1 MSEDFFQE
9 KRPHRG
15 FTYEEYIGLMED
27 EARAAEQAETNGK
40 PLGRLQYMKLNL
52 QRTKRIGKVYTPSD
66 SIRTIVEATPG
77 PRLWMVLTEPWCGD
91 SAQCLPYIAKIAR
104 CGGNIDLR
112 VLRRDENLDIM
123 DQYLTN
129 GTRSVPL
136 LVAFEMDGTELFRW
150 GPRPQPAAEL
160 FLTHKDAGHEK
171 ERILKELHRWY
182 AKDRGCTIEEEIKS
196 LLNGNSST

>member
-1 MSEDFFQE
+1 MSEDFFHE

-15 FTYEEYIGLMED
+15 FTYEEYVNLMEN
-27 EARAAEQAETNGK
+27 EARAAEQAETKGE

-66 SIRTIVEATPG
+66 SIRTIVEKTSVSM
-77 PRLWMVLTEPWCGD
+77 LWMVLTEPWCGD

-104 CGGNIDLR
+104 CGGNIELR
-112 VLRRDENLDIM
+112 ILRRDENLDIM

-150 GPRPQPAAEL
+150 GPRPQPAAEI
-160 FLTHKDAGHEK
+160 FRMHKDAGHKK
-171 ERILKELHRWY
+171 ETTLEALHRWY
-182 AKDRGCTIEEEIKS
+182 AKDRGCTIEEELRS
-196 LLNGNSST
+196 LILGG